1 MDARIALP
9 AAVGAA
15 MVLGIAMSALVPTH
29 MVTAGPPPWSG
40 TAASH
45 QFHEQDATFRF
56 TESRPQDLDPS
67 MHVGPQYEPGDGA
80 TEHSIAVALKQPAEA
95 SDPVYVSVD
104 YGFGARTQEPAPSE
118 VPINEPPAS
127 PEITPLPPQMEA
139 AIY

>member
-1 MDARIALP
+1 MEARIALP
-9 AAVGAA
+9 AALGAA

-29 MVTAGPPPWSG
+29 MVTAGPPPCAN
-40 TAASH
+40 TAAK
-45 QFHEQDATFRF
+45 HELYDLDSTYRF
-56 TESRPQDLDPS
+56 AESRPQDLDPS

-80 TEHSIAVALKQPAEA
+80 TESSIAVALKHPAEA